1 MGRTDASQKKSHWKL
16 LVWSHLQNTLTKT
29 DRAGFRTQES
39 QLIVCSY
46 LPCANPFCR
55 LGPGGALTDRET
67 KTPQPRCSEP
77 PPASLKGHAAT
88 RPGGG
93 LVHCTSRWSL
103 HIYTETYMK
112 LCNRLTLLQ
121 SESQIKKGGQ
131 AILVMRSFMIPLA
144 YIYLFYFF
152 YCNGKLK
159 GFF

>member
-29 DRAGFRTQES
+29 DRAGFRTEES

-93 LVHCTSRWSL
+93 LAHCTSRWSL
-103 HIYTETYMK
+103 HTETYMK

-121 SESQIKKGGQ
+121 SESHRLKRGASYFSDEI
-131 AILVMRSFMIPLA
+131 
-144 YIYLFYFF
+144 IYDHTGLHLFIYF